1 MNLEEVKTA
10 VFEELPYLI
19 QTDEEIRQFIIH
31 LGRERFADKNESLRH
46 FDLILREL
54 QEQRRQSDRR
64 WEEHQKK
71 SDEFQ
76 QEQARKWD
84 ENTRKW
90 DENTRKWDE
99 YRKESETFQQ
109 EQARK
114 WDEYRKESE
123 AFRQEQA
130 RKWDEDTRRWNE
142 NQAEIRKLH
151 KKYESTIGALGAR
164 WGLNTEQSF
173 RNALKDIL
181 EKNFGVE
188 VMSVNMPDHDGT
200 VFGRPD
206 QVEIDV
212 IIRNGM
218 LIICEIKS
226 SIDKAGMYIFERK
239 ARFYEEKS
247 NRKASKLIVISP
259 MIDKRAKP
267 VAENLGIITYSGAE
281 SVEEL

>member
-64 WEEHQKK
+64 WEEHLKI

-84 ENTRKW
+84 EQ
-90 DENTRKWDE
+90 
-99 YRKESETFQQ
+99 RKESEVFRL

-114 WDEYRKESE
+114 WDEQTRKWDEQTRKWDEQTRRWDEQHKESRE
-123 AFRQEQA
+123 FQQEQA

-218 LIICEIKS
+218 LIICEINS
-226 SIDKAGMYIFERK
+226 DS
-239 ARFYEEKS
+239 
-247 NRKASKLIVISP
+247 
-259 MIDKRAKP
+259 
-267 VAENLGIITYSGAE
+267 
-281 SVEEL
+281 ELKKYDRNN

>member
-1 MNLEEVKTA
+1 MQE
-10 VFEELPYLI
+10 I
-19 QTDEEIRQFIIH
+19 DDIRQ
-31 LGRERFADKNESLRH
+31 GQTCKNMS
-46 FDLILREL
+46 
-54 QEQRRQSDRR
+54 
-64 WEEHQKK
+64 
-71 SDEFQ
+71 
-76 QEQARKWD
+76 
-84 ENTRKW
+84 
-90 DENTRKWDE
+90 
-99 YRKESETFQQ
+99 
-109 EQARK
+109 
-114 WDEYRKESE
+114 
-123 AFRQEQA
+123 
-130 RKWDEDTRRWNE
+130 
-142 NQAEIRKLH
+142 EIRKLSIKH
-151 KKYESTIGALGAR
+151 DTTIGMLEVLC
-164 WGLNTEQSF
+164 GLKTEESF
-173 RNALKDIL
+173 RNALKGIL
-181 EKNFGVE
+181 EENFGVE